1 MKKRLISLVVAI
13 AMFLVVLVGT
23 IQAALVVQST
33 EGWTIIVYPA
43 DLDGDGDY
51 VIVLPN
57 TEVNVLV
64 RGEVEFDEGYN
75 ETISGNRSIT
85 IDWRITKFHG
95 ETICSGTMEKTVAE
109 LAPSFTVIS
118 RTVTMPEETGQYNVY
133 VTCEGREFQAG
144 VITVFEPEP
153 TPTPV
158 PDVEWELVIHP
169 AKWCEQ
175 KNWTEHIGD
184 ITIAPGTKFT
194 VRVEGELKI
203 GENYD
208 PDISGKKR
216 LQIRIKIVG
225 ERTGEVLYD
234 GGYNKGVGGIIRDYQ
249 SSRTGRI
256 IFPILS
262 LPAIYTTREDQYTI
276 RVTYEDES
284 FIVGTMNVVGP
295 TTSPTP
301 IPTPT
306 PSPTPPIPTPEAPD
320 VTAFAPFS
328 PVNDSEGATRTF
340 NITTDQRANVS
351 WLLNETVVQI
361 AENVT
366 EASYTNISAT
376 VGIWNITA
384 VATNENGT
392 IKQTW
397 IWTVSRAIS
406 TPSPTPSPSLIATLT
421 PTPTPTPTLTPMLSP
436 TPSQIPSPEEGKP
449 EADYPVPGF
458 EAAFAIAGL
467 LAVAYLLRRRK

>member
-1 MKKRLISLVVAI
+1 MKNRLISLVVAI
-13 AMFLVVLVGT
+13 AMFLLALVGT
-23 IQAALVVQST
+23 VQADTLVVQST
-33 EGWTIIVYPA
+33 EGWEIRIYPA
-43 DLDGDGDY
+43 ELNGDGDY
-51 VIVLPN
+51 VIVSPN

-64 RGEVEFDEGYN
+64 RGKVEFDEGYN

-109 LAPSFTVIS
+109 LTPSFTVSS
-118 RTVTMPEETGQYNVY
+118 RTVTIPEETGQYNVY

-234 GGYNKGVGGIIRDYQ
+234 GGYNKGVGGIFADYPQ
-249 SSRTGRI
+249 ELSQTGAVT
-256 IFPILS
+256 FPILS
-262 LPAIYTTREDQYTI
+262 LPATYTTQEDQYTV

-301 IPTPT
+301 T
-306 PSPTPPIPTPEAPD
+306 PTPPIPTPEAPNI
-320 VTAFAPFS
+320 TAFAPFS

-340 NITTDQRANVS
+340 NITTDQRVNVS
-351 WLLNETVVQI
+351 WLLNGTEVQANESVIETF
-361 AENVT
+361 
-366 EASYTNISAT
+366 YTNISAS

-392 IKQTW
+392 VKQTW
-397 IWTVSRAIS
+397 IWTVSQVIS

-421 PTPTPTPTLTPMLSP
+421 PIPSPMPTPSPTPTPVPTLSP
-436 TPSQIPSPEEGKP
+436 TPTPL
-449 EADYPVPGF
+449 GF
-458 EAAFAIAGL
+458 EAIFTIAGL
-467 LAVAYLLRRRK
+467 LAVAYLLRSRR